1 MKTLSHTRG
10 IDPKALRP
18 EDYFISLLE
27 QAEETGLLCPAE
39 ADRLRQECLLLLEK
53 RCAECCP
60 GSSSIPVARA
70 QELLISICYTVGV
83 ALKVAPSPE
92 AALTMLRES
101 GIQPLYCA
109 GMVRIQHKIEAARTL
124 HRRLKRE
131 LCVLPNEFYRPT
143 AVEGIEGFFKLY
155 RPEFSAQ
162 ETHITAD
169 YPTLLPIERCT
180 GIEFI
185 EQYVRNLYCENRF
198 FRAFPLQTICSL
210 LEHIEGYRPQLMMAL
225 CEPVLAAAL
234 ACALTGRS
242 VRSLRWDHAALERML
257 MSGTTAQ
264 TEQLLRR
271 AWKQAGAA
279 LELPQS
285 VRHYLEACLP
295 PLAARLRHAAV
306 NGGLDG
312 LMGTGAA

>member
-10 IDPKALRP
+10 IDPEALRP
-18 EDYFISLLE
+18 EDYFI
-27 QAEETGLLCPAE
+27 
-39 ADRLRQECLLLLEK
+39 
-53 RCAECCP
+53 
-60 GSSSIPVARA
+60 
-70 QELLISICYTVGV
+70 
-83 ALKVAPSPE
+83 
-92 AALTMLRES
+92 
-101 GIQPLYCA
+101 
-109 GMVRIQHKIEAARTL
+109 
-124 HRRLKRE
+124 
-131 LCVLPNEFYRPT
+131 
-143 AVEGIEGFFKLY
+143 
-155 RPEFSAQ
+155 
-162 ETHITAD
+162 
-169 YPTLLPIERCT
+169 
-180 GIEFI
+180 
-185 EQYVRNLYCENRF
+185 
-198 FRAFPLQTICSL
+198 SL

-234 ACALTGRS
+234 ACVPTGRPI
-242 VRSLRWDHAALERML
+242 RSLRWDHAALERML
-257 MSGTTAQ
+257 MSGTTAR

>member
-27 QAEETGLLCPAE
+27 
-39 ADRLRQECLLLLEK
+39 
-53 RCAECCP
+53 
-60 GSSSIPVARA
+60 
-70 QELLISICYTVGV
+70 
-83 ALKVAPSPE
+83 
-92 AALTMLRES
+92 
-101 GIQPLYCA
+101 
-109 GMVRIQHKIEAARTL
+109 
-124 HRRLKRE
+124 
-131 LCVLPNEFYRPT
+131 
-143 AVEGIEGFFKLY
+143 
-155 RPEFSAQ
+155 
-162 ETHITAD
+162 
-169 YPTLLPIERCT
+169 
-180 GIEFI
+180 
-185 EQYVRNLYCENRF
+185 
-198 FRAFPLQTICSL
+198 
-210 LEHIEGYRPQLMMAL
+210 HIEGYRPQFVMAL

-234 ACALTGRS
+234 ACALTGRP

-257 MSGTTAQ
+257 MSVTTAQ

-295 PLAARLRHAAV
+295 PLAARLHHAAV